1 MIPKASAPAKL
12 TKTEYDERVSK
23 LRVDIINAQYDLKS
37 ADFPVIIIIVGD
49 DKVGA
54 AEVVNRLNE
63 WMDSRY
69 MDTVVFGDLTEDEA
83 EHPRFWRL
91 WRAIPSKGRAA
102 LWVGGLISEV
112 TSHLSGERSEA
123 HLFDWARS
131 LRHLQEE
138 LVADGAL
145 ILKFFIHTPEAV
157 QKKRM
162 KKAGKD
168 EAWRYSEE
176 DWTMVED
183 LKSGRAVIEG
193 VLRKTTTAG
202 APWHM
207 IDGSKRKDRDL
218 SIAESISNAITHRL
232 ETEPPRMPEAP
243 VSAFS
248 QAPDYLGGVDLSLN
262 TPKPEYKHELLELQG
277 ELHELAD
284 KARKKG
290 VATVLAF
297 EGWDAG
303 GKGGA
308 IRRVTQSLEAGDYRV
323 VPVAA
328 PTAHDREYPYLW
340 RFWKDLPRDGYWTI
354 FDRTW
359 YGRVLVERVEG
370 FASNAEWQRAYSE
383 IVGFEEQIVSNGSF
397 LAKFWLHI
405 SPEEQLARFEAREE
419 TPYKKHKITDED
431 YRNREKWDEYAV
443 AVNEMIA
450 RTSSDFAPWSL
461 VPANDK
467 YTARLTV
474 LREVVDGLKRRL
486 KEKK

>member
-183 LKSGRAVIEG
+183 LKSGRAVIE
-193 VLRKTTTAG
+193 
-202 APWHM
+202 
-207 IDGSKRKDRDL
+207 
-218 SIAESISNAITHRL
+218 ESCAR
-232 ETEPPRMPEAP
+232 PRQRE
-243 VSAFS
+243 
-248 QAPDYLGGVDLSLN
+248 
-262 TPKPEYKHELLELQG
+262 
-277 ELHELAD
+277 
-284 KARKKG
+284 
-290 VATVLAF
+290 
-297 EGWDAG
+297 
-303 GKGGA
+303 
-308 IRRVTQSLEAGDYRV
+308 RRGT
-323 VPVAA
+323 
-328 PTAHDREYPYLW
+328 
-340 RFWKDLPRDGYWTI
+340 
-354 FDRTW
+354 
-359 YGRVLVERVEG
+359 
-370 FASNAEWQRAYSE
+370 
-383 IVGFEEQIVSNGSF
+383 
-397 LAKFWLHI
+397 
-405 SPEEQLARFEAREE
+405 
-419 TPYKKHKITDED
+419 
-431 YRNREKWDEYAV
+431 
-443 AVNEMIA
+443 
-450 RTSSDFAPWSL
+450 
-461 VPANDK
+461 
-467 YTARLTV
+467 
-474 LREVVDGLKRRL
+474 
-486 KEKK
+486 